1 MRRSLSLVPSS
12 LPSARRAAQRRAAG
26 ARTLVPAALL
36 TVALLAGVR
45 PGGAQERHHPEERDA
60 AAERAHDHRGRA
72 SWSAGAIG
80 LLTHATPAVFGEDRT
95 ELYLTQPVLAGHL
108 PLGARVLLQG
118 MLNLEGLTLER
129 GELNAGIW
137 GEGYVDRRHP
147 HTYLHEAVAT
157 VRILDR
163 GTAAASLT
171 LGRGF
176 APFGT
181 DDPMSRP
188 FVKFPVN
195 HHLAQVLER
204 EVAIGAARVGPVLVE
219 GGLFNGEE
227 PTGPGDLP
235 SLDALADS
243 WAARLTLLPVAGMEV
258 QASRAFVRSPEFPG
272 GFGFDQRKWSASA
285 RAERPLG
292 GIGSGYALV
301 EWARTVDESRGRELF
316 RFVTVLAEGALRR
329 GSAEVALRYE
339 RTTRPDEERLHDPF
353 RSARPHADTH
363 ILGVTRWNLA
373 SLRIARGVHLFPR
386 VGVRPFAEITYARA
400 TSLILPTVFVPEEFY
415 GSDRMWSLS
424 AGVRLTAGA
433 PHGRMGR
440 YGAAQTP

>member
-1 MRRSLSLVPSS
+1 MRRTRSLLRPA
-12 LPSARRAAQRRAAG
+12 LPSALRTSAPPRARPG
-26 ARTLVPAALL
+26 ALVPGLL
-36 TVALLAGVR
+36 TAVLLAGV
-45 PGGAQERHHPEERDA
+45 PPAGAQEHQHPEERERA
-60 AAERAHDHRGRA
+60 AAHADHGGRA
-72 SWSAGAIG
+72 AWSAGAIG

-108 PLGARVLLQG
+108 PLGGRVLLQG

-137 GEGYVDRRHP
+137 GEGYADRRHP

-157 VRILDR
+157 VRVVDR
-163 GTAAASLT
+163 REAAASLT

-204 EVAIGAARVGPVLVE
+204 EVAIGAARLGPVVLE

-243 WAARLTLLPVAGMEV
+243 WAARLTLVPAAGVEV

-292 GIGSGYALV
+292 GVGSGYALV

-316 RFVTVLAEGALRR
+316 RFVTLLAEGALRR

-363 ILGVTRWNLA
+363 ILGVTRWSLA
-373 SLRIARGVHLFPR
+373 SLHVARGVHLFPR
-386 VGVRPFAEITYARA
+386 VGVRPFAEITHARA

-440 YGAAQTP
+440 YGAARTP

>member
-1 MRRSLSLVPSS
+1 MAPEAPRRVSRVG
-12 LPSARRAAQRRAAG
+12 RA
-26 ARTLVPAALL
+26 VPAALL
-36 TVALLAGVR
+36 AAALLAGAGAAGGQEHPH
-45 PGGAQERHHPEERDA
+45 PGERDA
-60 AAERAHDHRGRA
+60 AARAHDHQGGA

-95 ELYLTQPVLAGHL
+95 EIYLTQPILAGHL
-108 PLGARVLLQG
+108 PLGRRVVLAG
-118 MLNLEGLTLER
+118 MLNLEGLTLRR

-157 VRILDR
+157 LRLLDR
-163 GTAAASLT
+163 SGAAVSLT
-171 LGRGF
+171 AGRGF

-188 FVKFPVN
+188 FVKFPIN
-195 HHLAQVLER
+195 HHLAQILER
-204 EVAIGAARVGPVLVE
+204 EVAIGAARVGPVILE

-243 WAARLTLLPVAGMEV
+243 WAARLTLLPVAGVEV
-258 QASRAFVRSPEFPG
+258 QGSRAFVRSPEFPG

-285 RAERPLG
+285 RAERALG
-292 GIGSGYALV
+292 AAGSGYALV

-316 RFVTVLAEGALRR
+316 RFVTVLAEGAVRR
-329 GSAEVALRYE
+329 GAGEVALRYE
-339 RTTRPDEERLHDPF
+339 RTTRPDEERLLDPF

-363 ILGVTRWNLA
+363 ILGVTRWNLV
-373 SLRIARGVHLFPR
+373 SLHAERAVHLSPR
-386 VGVRPFAEITYARA
+386 LGVRPFAEVTHARA
-400 TSLILPTVFVPEEFY
+400 TPLILPTVFVPEEFY

-440 YGAAQTP
+440 YGAARGTDQGTPRPGTDR